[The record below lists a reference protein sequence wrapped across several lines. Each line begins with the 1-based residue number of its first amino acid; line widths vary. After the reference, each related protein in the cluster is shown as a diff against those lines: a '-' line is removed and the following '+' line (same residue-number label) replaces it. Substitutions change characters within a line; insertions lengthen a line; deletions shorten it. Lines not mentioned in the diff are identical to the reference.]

1 MNNLVSNLIE
11 QGRRPHRLRMTLR
24 AKTRPLRLVLHQ
36 ATILRRVK
44 TPAPINILGGELL
57 GLLSL
62 RLQSVLQADES
73 LRIPIESSN
82 RQVASWSSVP
92 AVASSMPPAFSPV
105 TVTQKLSNVASGTS
119 SVNPLTGLR
128 QFNPSGH
135 RNRTQS
141 PTPFAASAPEH
152 ESQTV
157 KMQAIKLLESESSG
171 KQETNLPSFEQ
182 PRRDRTPIAATSVLA
197 QKLKQ
202 YWELH
207 HNQET
212 MKKEAVQQRASNT
225 QLNEAEL
232 HPQSTS
238 RSRSASSWPE
248 QTAQQLARQMRGA
261 GRSLSSSQTRQQVQ
275 TGTPDKLEIQN
286 IFNIELK
293 SSAGNLTD
301 TASELA
307 DSLSEILREQA
318 LQHGIDIT

>member
-1 MNNLVSNLIE
+1 MKNLVSNLIE
-11 QGRRPHRLRMTLR
+11 QGRRPQRLRLALR
-24 AKTRPLRLVLHQ
+24 ARTRPLRLVLHQ
-36 ATILRRVK
+36 AATLRRVK
-44 TPAPINILGGELL
+44 TITPANILGGELL

-62 RLQSVLQADES
+62 RLQSLLQANES

-82 RQVASWSSVP
+82 RQAANWSSVQ
-92 AVASSMPPAFSPV
+92 AVASPMPPAFSSV
-105 TVTQKLSNVASGTS
+105 AGIQKPSNVASGKS
-119 SVNPLTGLR
+119 GVNSLAGLSRFNPLG
-128 QFNPSGH
+128 Q
-135 RNRTQS
+135 RTQS
-141 PTPFAASAPEH
+141 PTPFVAFAPEY
-152 ESQTV
+152 ESQT
-157 KMQAIKLLESESSG
+157 IELLEGEPSG
-171 KQETNLPSFEQ
+171 KQEANLPSFEEQ
-182 PRRDRTPIAATSVLA
+182 QCDRKSLAATSMLA

-212 MKKEAVQQRASNT
+212 MKKEAAQQRASDT

-238 RSRSASSWPE
+238 RSCSTSSWPE
-248 QTAQQLARQMRGA
+248 QTAQQLARQMSGA
-261 GRSLSSSQTRQQVQ
+261 GRALSSSQTRQQVQ

-301 TASELA
+301 PASKLA